1 MCSPAGSCTLNSL
14 MKVATLRLLTTVH
27 SYSLMLRM
35 LSGSFRLMSSFTF
48 TWQPRRQ
55 PSCICLRLKWGVSVG
70 RMLPP
75 PFTTRHLHWP
85 QEPLPPQAEGRW
97 TPASPRVLIKVPP
110 VGTVSSLSSLIVIF
124 TLPCGMSLARKMSSA
139 ATKSRMTTNIIAM
152 AVISVVVIVGISC

>member
-48 TWQPRRQ
+48 TWHPRRQ
-55 PSCICLRLKWGVSVG
+55 PSCICLRLKCGVSVG

-75 PFTTRHLHWP
+75 PLTTRHLHWP

-97 TPASPRVLIKVPP
+97 TPCSLSVDISVPP
-110 VGTVSSLSSLIVIF
+110 VGTVISLSSLMVIF
-124 TLPCGMSLARKMSSA
+124 TLPCGMSLARRMSNA
-139 ATKSRMTTNIIAM
+139 ATSSSMTTRIINI
-152 AVISVVVIVGISC
+152 AVISVVVIILLS